1 MLPPPPAPLLSTAS
15 SCVCVAVASRMRDS
29 HVCDSKAA
37 RFFSDSSSE
46 RATWSWSCRS
56 SHIASARCA
65 STTASACSLAARAT
79 AAAAT
84 GPTTVDARLAIRVT
98 ESRRCDKASS
108 DFAIARVSVS
118 CFAKALSTAW
128 VVLPLGL
135 FRVSMSCFAKALS
148 TASTAPHAIA
158 MIGGLPAWELYG
170 CCTHVLPGCAAR
182 GTGLGVGLL
191 GAVASVLKLRRFS
204 VSANSAACWAASA
217 ACASRCAFAIAPSHS
232 AW

>member
-108 DFAIARVSVS
+108 DFAIARVS
-118 CFAKALSTAW
+118 
-128 VVLPLGL
+128 
-135 FRVSMSCFAKALS
+135 MSCFAKALS